1 MGILYVADDLLAQL
15 HTAHRGWFSV
25 EAPFDFFNYEQ
36 PLKAGT
42 ARFEHSSPNSLP
54 IIGLD
59 AALGVFECIDGGMAA
74 VEERISGLT
83 SHAISGLERL
93 GYPVVSPQG
102 EGERSGIVCFKLHPE
117 YLAISPQ
124 QLVDEL
130 ALRKIHVAARND
142 VVRVSPHFY
151 NTLEEL
157 DVLLNAL
164 DDISRSGT
172 L

>member
-1 MGILYVADDLLAQL
+1 
-15 HTAHRGWFSV
+15 
-25 EAPFDFFNYEQ
+25 
-36 PLKAGT
+36 
-42 ARFEHSSPNSLP
+42 
-54 IIGLD
+54 
-59 AALGVFECIDGGMAA
+59 
-74 VEERISGLT
+74 LT

-93 GYPVVSPQG
+93 GYPVESPQG

-117 YLAISPQ
+117 YLTGSPR

-130 ALRKIHVAARND
+130 ALRKIHVAARSD

-164 DDISRSGT
+164 EDIRRAGT